1 LHLSVSYFQA
11 TLTEGQADTMRIRNI
26 LIIGT
31 LLTLLGMLAGAIYLW
46 RSWPR
51 TDLVSEQASEA
62 VRDVG
67 GSRDAGELGQN
78 AQRWWRKLRRQM
90 QRDPY
95 ALDKRSRVAVQLPG
109 RGLICPDVE
118 LVTYRGETLGY
129 SRPVQINRH
138 FKPPLK
144 RFEKIAAR
152 VGREV
157 YGRAPTRVIHF
168 GTYNCR
174 SIRTKKLILSEHAF
188 GNAIDVAGFE
198 FDALSDEERAR
209 LGPSGGEFEV
219 SVLFDWEVRPGV
231 TRKHSVFLKSL
242 VQELERDRVFRGML
256 VPPAP
261 GHDDHFHLDM
271 GWWIY
276 LNGDPSIEE
285 IP

>member
-1 LHLSVSYFQA
+1 
-11 TLTEGQADTMRIRNI
+11 MRMRKI
-26 LIIGT
+26 LMTGT
-31 LLTLLGMLAGAIYLW
+31 IVVGVCLLAGAVYLW

-62 VRDVG
+62 VREVS
-67 GSRDAGELGQN
+67 GSRDFDELGQSTR
-78 AQRWWRKLRRQM
+78 RWWRKLRRQM
-90 QRDPY
+90 NREPY
-95 ALDKRSRVAVQLPG
+95 ALDERSRVAVQLPG
-109 RGLICPDVE
+109 RGPVCPDIE
-118 LVTYRGETLGY
+118 LVTYQGDTLGY

-138 FKPPLK
+138 FKPHLK
-144 RFEKIAAR
+144 RFETIAAR
-152 VGREV
+152 VGRQV
-157 YGRAPTRVIHF
+157 YGRPPTRIIHF

-174 SIRTKKLILSEHAF
+174 SIRTKKLVLSEHAF

-198 FDALSDEERAR
+198 FDALSDHEQQQ
-209 LGPSGGEFEV
+209 LGAAGGAFEV

-231 TRKHSVFLKSL
+231 TRKHSIFLKSL

-276 LNGDPSIEE
+276 LNGDPSLEG
-285 IP
+285 